1 MTRLTAP
8 DLATMNEHQKR
19 VYDAIASGPRGRVR
33 GPLAIWLNR
42 PGLAEHAQ
50 ALGQYCRY
58 DSSLSTRLSELAI
71 LTMAVLWQSE
81 FEWWAHKPIA
91 LKAGVSADTVDA
103 LKTGTVPVPFA
114 HEDERIVHEFVK
126 TLVTTKKVPQA
137 MYDKAIDTLGQ
148 DNVVDL
154 VGLAGYYTLISMT
167 LNVFEVGL
175 PDDATAELTATHPSP
190 SGE

>member
-1 MTRLTAP
+1 MTRLSAP
-8 DLATMNEHQKR
+8 DPANMNDHQKQ
-19 VYDAIASGPRGRVR
+19 VYAAIAAGPRGQVR

-58 DSSLSTRLSELAI
+58 DSSLCTRLSELAI

-91 LKAGVSADTVDA
+91 LKEGISQDTIDA
-103 LKTGTVPVPFA
+103 LMNNHQPIPFA
-114 HEDERIVHEFVK
+114 QEDEQVVHDFVH
-126 TLVTTKKVPQA
+126 TLVTTRQIPQWL
-137 MYDKAIDTLGQ
+137 YDKAIDKLGQ

-175 PDDATAELTATHPSP
+175 PEGAQAQLIRQTQV
-190 SGE
+190 

>member
-8 DLATMNEHQKR
+8 DPAAMNEHQKR

-33 GPLAIWLNR
+33 GPLAVWLNR

-58 DSSLSTRLSELAI
+58 DSSLPTRLSELAI
-71 LTMAVLWQSE
+71 LTMAVHWQSE

-91 LKAGVSADTVDA
+91 LKAGIQPDTVEA
-103 LKTGTVPVPFA
+103 LRSRSPSVPFA
-114 HEDERIVHEFVK
+114 QEDERIVHEFVN
-126 TLVTTKKVPQA
+126 TLVNTKQVPRPLYEEA
-137 MYDKAIDTLGQ
+137 VATLGA

-167 LNVFEVGL
+167 INVFEIGI
-175 PDDATAELTATHPSP
+175 PEDATAELTQRQANPKA
-190 SGE
+190 G

>member
-1 MTRLTAP
+1 MSRMTMP
-8 DLATMNEHQKR
+8 DPDTFTDHQQR

-58 DSSLSTRLSELAI
+58 DSSLPPRLSELAI
-71 LTMAVLWQSE
+71 LTMAVYWQAG

-91 LKAGVSADTVDA
+91 LKAGIAEEVLRA
-103 LKTGTVPVPFA
+103 LRKGEEPIPFSR
-114 HEDERIVHEFVK
+114 EDERVVHGFIA
-126 TLVTTKKVPQA
+126 TLLRFRNLPEARYQE
-137 MYDKAIDTLGQ
+137 AIAVLGADQ
-148 DNVVDL
+148 VVDL

-167 LNVFEVGL
+167 LNVFDVGL
-175 PDDATAELTATHPSP
+175 PEGEINELVTGP
-190 SGE
+190 